1 MATPLRG
8 VKYVDYHP
16 AWVYFAN
23 RFGMKLIGSIELK
36 PGIEPTPSHLVEL
49 VQQIKQEKP
58 QVLIYGSQNPRLARS
73 KFPPRLVSRSC
84 AFTAIAGG
92 RPETD
97 TYIKWIDYTVRTLV
111 QAVS

>member
-1 MATPLRG
+1 
-8 VKYVDYHP
+8 
-16 AWVYFAN
+16 
-23 RFGMKLIGSIELK
+23 LIGSIELK

-58 QVLIYGSQNPRLARS
+58 QVLIYGSQNPRLPQQISAETGI
-73 KFPPRLVSRSC
+73 KVLRLYSN
-84 AFTAIAGG
+84 AGG

-97 TYIKWIDYTVRTLV
+97 TYIKWIDYTVRALV

>member
-1 MATPLRG
+1 MAVPLKG

-16 AWVYFAN
+16 QWVYFAD
-23 RFGMKLIGSIELK
+23 RFGMKRVGSIELK
-36 PGIEPTPSHLVEL
+36 PGIEPTPNHIVQL
-49 VQQIKQEKP
+49 VQQIKLEKP
-58 QVLIYGSQNPRLARS
+58 QFILYGAQNPR
-73 KFPPRLVSRSC
+73 FPEQISAETGVKILRLYSN
-84 AFTAIAGG
+84 AGG